1 MWSNPLSLQHL
12 GTLRFLLVSAGSLLL
27 MSGMTP
33 AMAQT
38 DQADLSDS
46 TPQTDRATLELAEEQ
61 AFKEATVAVS
71 SAVVRIDTVG
81 GLDMIG
87 RQLTSTASTTGLVI
101 DADGYIVSSA
111 FNFIAKPTSIL
122 ITLPD
127 GRRFPA
133 KTIAT
138 DRLRM
143 ITLLKIEA
151 SGLRPPVLA
160 PKAEHRVGQW
170 SIALGRTYDTALPS
184 VSVGL
189 VSALNRVWGKAIQ
202 TDAKVSP
209 VNYGG
214 PLVDIRGRVMGVL
227 VPLSPQAD
235 SEAAGVEWYDSG
247 IGFAVPLEDI
257 LRVLPRLKAG
267 KDLRPGLAGVTFK
280 TRDPNATLSA
290 IDRVRYDSPAWQ
302 ADLKPGDL
310 IVQVDGKPI
319 ERMAQ
324 LMSVL
329 KSRLEGEMLTVTV
342 KRGDEELTRSLTLVA
357 EVPPYESG
365 FLGILPERLADV
377 SGGTRVRFVF
387 PDSPAARA
395 KIEAGDRV
403 VSLNKDA
410 MLTAAALLDRVS
422 RLRPGEKVIL
432 DVERD
437 GRLRT
442 VDVELNSIPEDIPE
456 TLAAAVVSKPE
467 KAAEENG
474 DKPKT
479 GRFTA
484 KLDGYDQEHWAY
496 VPDDWSPDRTW
507 SLLVW
512 IHPTATTMEATVF
525 NRWKSVCE
533 HRGILLLAPR
543 SKSGRN
549 WTPNETEY
557 VRDVVRNFSATYRI
571 AADRIAIHG
580 FDDGGVFAAQVAFE
594 HRELFS
600 GIILAGTGLR
610 EAPPENLP
618 DFRQQLLFVSGANDP
633 VKQLTT
639 RTAEAIRGLKFPVT
653 EITLDDLGHEYPK
666 DESIDQVA
674 RWLDALDRI

>member
-1 MWSNPLSLQHL
+1 MRSVQLSLRSPL
-12 GTLRFLLVSAGSLLL
+12 PLRILLAAVAGLVVLADSEP
-27 MSGMTP
+27 TR
-33 AMAQT
+33 A
-38 DQADLSDS
+38 QAD
-46 TPQTDRATLELAEEQ
+46 RAALELAEEQ
-61 AFKEATVAVS
+61 AFKEATVAAS
-71 SAVVRIDTVG
+71 PSVVRIDTVG

-101 DADGYIVSSA
+101 DAEGYIVSSA

-122 ITLPD
+122 VTLPD

-151 SGLRPPVLA
+151 TGLKPPVLA
-160 PKAEHRVGQW
+160 PRAEHRVGQW
-170 SIALGRTYDTALPS
+170 AIALGRTYDTALPS

-202 TDAKVSP
+202 TDAKISP
-209 VNYGG
+209 INYGG
-214 PLVDIRGRVMGVL
+214 PLVDIRGRAMGVL

-257 LRVLPRLKAG
+257 LRVLPRLKEG

-280 TRDPNATLSA
+280 TRDPNAKLPA
-290 IDRVRYDSPAWQ
+290 IDRVRYDGPAWH
-302 ADLKPGDL
+302 ADLKSGDQ

-324 LMSVL
+324 LLSVL

-342 KRGDEELTRSLTLVA
+342 KRDEEKLTRSLTLVA

-365 FLGILPERLADV
+365 FLGILPERLAEAT
-377 SGGTRVRFVF
+377 GGVRVRFVF
-387 PDSPAARA
+387 PDSPAAKA
-395 KIEAGDRV
+395 QIEAGDQI

-410 MLTAAALLDRVS
+410 MPTAAALLDRVS
-422 RLRPGEKVIL
+422 RLRPGEKVAL
-432 DVERD
+432 EVDRD
-437 GRLRT
+437 GKSQT
-442 VDVELNSIPEDIPE
+442 VELELSSIPEAIPE
-456 TLAAAVVSKPE
+456 TLAAATVSKAE
-467 KAAEENG
+467 KPAEGKAEKPAEA
-474 DKPKT
+474 DDEKPKT

-496 VPDDWSPDRTW
+496 VPDDWSPGRTW

-512 IHPTATTMEATVF
+512 IHPTATSMEATIF
-525 NRWKSVCE
+525 NRWKSVCD
-533 HRGILLLAPR
+533 HRGILLLAPK

-549 WTPNETEY
+549 WTENETEY
-557 VRDVVRNFSATYRI
+557 VRDVVKDFSATYKV

-580 FDDGGVFAAQVAFE
+580 FDDGGVFAATVAFE

-600 GIILAGTGLR
+600 GVILAGTGLR
-610 EAPPENLP
+610 KAPPENLP
-618 DFRQQLLFVSGANDP
+618 DFRQQLLLVSGANDP
-633 VKQLTT
+633 VTRLVDLTVD
-639 RTAEAIRGLKFPVT
+639 AIRGLKFPVT
-653 EITLDDLGHEYPK
+653 QIKLDDLGHEYPK
-666 DESIDQVA
+666 DESIDQLA
-674 RWLDALDRI
+674 RWLDSLDRI

>member
-1 MWSNPLSLQHL
+1 MRSIQRSLK
-12 GTLRFLLVSAGSLLL
+12 LLL
-27 MSGMTP
+27 AAVGGLVLLLP
-33 AMAQT
+33 AGPVLA
-38 DQADLSDS
+38 QAD
-46 TPQTDRATLELAEEQ
+46 RAALELAEEQ
-61 AFKEATVAVS
+61 AFKEATVAAS
-71 SAVVRIDTVG
+71 PSIVRIDTVG

-111 FNFIAKPTSIL
+111 YNFIAKPTSIL
-122 ITLPD
+122 VTLPD

-143 ITLLKIEA
+143 VTLLKIEA
-151 SGLRPPVLA
+151 TGLKPPVLA
-160 PKAEHRVGQW
+160 PKAEHQVGQW

-247 IGFAVPLEDI
+247 IGFAVSLEDI
-257 LRVLPRLKAG
+257 LRVLPRLKEG
-267 KDLRPGLAGVTFK
+267 KDLRPGKAGVTFT
-280 TRDPNATLSA
+280 TRDPNAKLPA
-290 IDRVRYDSPAWQ
+290 IDRVRYDGPAWQ
-302 ADLKPGDL
+302 ADLKSGDQ
-310 IVQVDGKPI
+310 IVQIDGKPI

-324 LMSVL
+324 LLSVL

-342 KRGDEELTRSLTLVA
+342 KRGEEELTRSLTLVA

-365 FLGILPERLADV
+365 FLGILPERSSEV
-377 SGGTRVRFVF
+377 TGGARVRFVF
-387 PDSPAARA
+387 PDSPAAKA
-395 KIEAGDRV
+395 QIEAGDRI

-410 MLTAAALLDRVS
+410 MPTAAALLDRIS
-422 RLRPGEKVIL
+422 RLRPGEKVAL
-432 DVERD
+432 EVERE
-437 GRLRT
+437 GKSRT
-442 VDVELNSIPEDIPE
+442 VELELSSIPETVPE
-456 TLAAAVVSKPE
+456 TLAAATISKTE
-467 KAAEENG
+467 KPAEANG

-496 VPDDWSPDRTW
+496 VPDDWSADRTW

-512 IHPTATTMEATVF
+512 THPTASSMEATIF
-525 NRWKSVCE
+525 NRWKSVCD
-533 HRGILLLAPR
+533 HRGILLLAPK

-549 WTPNETEY
+549 WTENETEY
-557 VRDVVRNFSATYRI
+557 VHDVVKDFSATYNV

-580 FDDGGVFAAQVAFE
+580 FDDGGVFAATVAFE

-600 GIILAGTGLR
+600 GIILASTGLR
-610 EAPPENLP
+610 KAPAENLP
-618 DFRQQLLFVSGANDP
+618 DFRQQLLLVSGAKDP
-633 VKQLTT
+633 ITRLVDLT
-639 RTAEAIRGLKFPVT
+639 ADAIRGLKFPVT
-653 EITLDDLGHEYPK
+653 QLKLDDLGHEYPK
-666 DESIDQVA
+666 GESIDQLA
-674 RWLDALDRI
+674 RWLDSLDRI

>member
-1 MWSNPLSLQHL
+1 MSLRSL
-12 GTLRFLLVSAGSLLL
+12 LTLRIICAALVSVFALS
-27 MSGMTP
+27 SG
-33 AMAQT
+33 ASVLA
-38 DQADLSDS
+38 QAD
-46 TPQTDRATLELAEEQ
+46 RAALELAEEQ
-61 AFKEATVAVS
+61 AFKEATVAAS
-71 SAVVRIDTVG
+71 PSIVRIDTVG

-101 DADGYIVSSA
+101 DADGHIVSSA

-122 ITLPD
+122 VTLPD

-143 ITLLKIEA
+143 VTLLKIEA
-151 SGLRPPVLA
+151 TGLKPPVPA

-170 SIALGRTYDTALPS
+170 AIALGRTYDTALPS

-257 LRVLPRLKAG
+257 LRVLSRLKEG
-267 KDLRPGLAGVTFK
+267 KDLRPGKAGITFT
-280 TRDPNATLSA
+280 TRNPNAKLPA
-290 IDRVRYDSPAWQ
+290 IDRVRYDGPAWQ
-302 ADLKPGDL
+302 ADLKSGDQ

-324 LMSVL
+324 LLHVL
-329 KSRLEGEMLTVTV
+329 KSRLEGETLRVTV

-365 FLGILPERLADV
+365 FLGILPERLSEAT
-377 SGGTRVRFVF
+377 GGTKVRFVI
-387 PDSPAARA
+387 PDSPAAKAR
-395 KIEAGDRV
+395 IEVGDRI
-403 VSLNKDA
+403 VSLNTDA
-410 MLTAAALLDRVS
+410 MPSATALLDRVS
-422 RLRPGEKVIL
+422 RLRPGEEVAL
-432 DVERD
+432 EVERD
-437 GRLRT
+437 GKSRT
-442 VDVELNSIPEDIPE
+442 LKLELSSIPDAIPE
-456 TLAAAVVSKPE
+456 SLPAATVAKV
-467 KAAEENG
+467 EEPA
-474 DKPKT
+474 DKEEDEKPKT

-496 VPDDWSPDRTW
+496 VPDDWSSDRTW

-512 IHPTATTMEATVF
+512 THPTASSMEATIY
-525 NRWKSVCE
+525 NRWKSVCD
-533 HRGILLLAPR
+533 HRGILLLAPK

-549 WTPNETEY
+549 WTANETEY
-557 VRDVVRNFSATYRI
+557 VRDVVRDFSATYNV

-580 FDDGGVFAAQVAFE
+580 FDDGGVFAATVAFE

-600 GIILAGTGLR
+600 GIILAATGLR
-610 EAPPENLP
+610 KALPENLP
-618 DFRQQLLFVSGANDP
+618 DFRQQLLLVSGAKDP
-633 VKQLTT
+633 ITRLVDLT
-639 RTAEAIRGLKFPVT
+639 AGAIRGLKFPVT
-653 EITLDDLGHEYPK
+653 QLKLDDLGHEYPK
-666 DESIDQVA
+666 DESIDQLA
-674 RWLDALDRI
+674 RWLDSLDRI